1 MNMSKL
7 YIFLF
12 LFVSIQIFAQPSN
25 QKEDNIIPQNHKSFE
40 GVIKYVQNSETD
52 VVYYNYYIKG
62 KKVRVD
68 VVENNQVDNSFL
80 FDLEKQSIIALSA
93 SKKLFTGIPCRP
105 FRKNTNTDDLIIIKS
120 MNSKVINGYTCYQ
133 WRVKSKSQKTEVA
146 YWVANENFDFFRDLL
161 SLWNRSEKYS
171 NFFLNIPDANGYFP
185 MLSIERTLL
194 RDEKSRLAVVEIK
207 NQKIDEK
214 IFSIPTNY
222 NAYNQ

>member
-1 MNMSKL
+1 MSKL

-12 LFVSIQIFAQPSN
+12 LFASNLIIAQPSN
-25 QKEDNIIPQNHKSFE
+25 QKDDSSVPPNTKSFE
-40 GVIKYVQNSETD
+40 GTIKYIQNSESDTT
-52 VVYYNYYIKG
+52 YYNYYIKDR
-62 KKVRVD
+62 KVRID
-68 VVENNQVDNSFL
+68 IVENNQVDNSFL
-80 FDLEKQSIIALSA
+80 FDLDKQSIIALSA

-105 FRKNTNTDDLIIIKS
+105 FKKNTNTDDLIIIKS

-171 NFFLNIPDANGYFP
+171 NFFLNIPDAKGYFP

-194 RDEKSRLAVVEIK
+194 RDEKLRLAVLEIQNK
-207 NQKIDEK
+207 KIDDK
-214 IFSIPTNY
+214 LFNIPTNY
-222 NAYNQ
+222 KAFNQ